1 MQTNYLLQHCKAKYF
16 HHIVYFFSH
25 GSENKQLLF
34 HSTAAESNLDC
45 WVCFVR
51 LEDQILNSCYMK
63 LVLQI
68 VKIAVIIILQ
78 GSSAV

>member
-45 WVCFVR
+45 
-51 LEDQILNSCYMK
+51 
-63 LVLQI
+63 
-68 VKIAVIIILQ
+68 
-78 GSSAV
+78 

>member
-1 MQTNYLLQHCKAKYF
+1 
-16 HHIVYFFSH
+16 
-25 GSENKQLLF
+25 
-34 HSTAAESNLDC
+34 
-45 WVCFVR
+45 VR

>member
-1 MQTNYLLQHCKAKYF
+1 MLHCALSLKITSVMQTNYLLQHCKAKYF

-45 WVCFVR
+45 
-51 LEDQILNSCYMK
+51 
-63 LVLQI
+63 
-68 VKIAVIIILQ
+68 
-78 GSSAV
+78 